1 MKPVVVIDRC
11 AGPSKLTTIPC
22 PLVPLPLSLTVIP
35 CINSMLM
42 AEYDDDDYGT
52 KVHHWLL
59 GLRFLCRSIG
69 SLLHHPESTS
79 PPNYT
84 NTASQTSTLLNF
96 HQTISQYFTT
106 TIWLT
111 PPPKLTTIWF
121 TPPPQFSTIRSTPP
135 PEKPP
140 HYPQPFKQSPPKN
153 HNSCLTFLF
162 SRSYHCSDFSRS
174 QSFLFKLS
182 KSNVNSTYM
191 SDIKWV
197 EIKKV
202 KIKMLWGS
210 YPTYHLCFW
219 QSPIYYLG
227 QARFLPICCI
237 DGVAVDSNS
246 MQLQACSHSE

>member
-1 MKPVVVIDRC
+1 MKPVAVIDRC
-11 AGPSKLTTIPC
+11 VGPSKLTTIPC
-22 PLVPLPLSLTVIP
+22 ALIPLSLSLTVIP
-35 CINSMLM
+35 CINAMLM

-69 SLLHHPESTS
+69 SLLHHPESTF
-79 PPNYT
+79 PPKYT
-84 NTASQTSTLLNF
+84 NTTSQTSTLLDF
-96 HQTISQYFTT
+96 HRTISQYFTT

-111 PPPKLTTIWF
+111 PL
-121 TPPPQFSTIRSTPP
+121 
-135 PEKPP
+135 PEKHP

-197 EIKKV
+197 EIKNV

-210 YPTYHLCFW
+210 YPTYHLCFG
-219 QSPIYYLG
+219 QSPIYYPG
-227 QARFLPICCI
+227 QARFLPIFCI